1 VKATQCLWAFSDK
14 TVEYS
19 WDLRRDPN
27 FLEKIGE
34 LAEVRA
40 PRLLEL
46 GAASGWAGLYDL
58 APDHNAIMGEWE
70 GVSRFLY
77 ATGFSGHGFL
87 QGPAIG
93 EILRDMY
100 LGKTPFVDIT
110 PLEQRSLLIWWRT
123 SPRKEHRLILMS
135 ALSQWLKPSRTVPT
149 TSWSASGSMWKAKPK
164 TFFYLMLG
172 NWLYGTGE
180 AILIKAD
187 IGQSPG
193 TVLAQGIQNITGD
206 TIGWTSF
213 YISIGVMFLWI
224 PLKNKVGIGTVLNII
239 FVSVAIDVMMPFF
252 PSPDSYAVSVVM
264 VIIGILVIGLRQRFL
279 YPKQLRT
286 RVHVMA

>member
-1 VKATQCLWAFSDK
+1 
-14 TVEYS
+14 
-19 WDLRRDPN
+19 
-27 FLEKIGE
+27 
-34 LAEVRA
+34 
-40 PRLLEL
+40 
-46 GAASGWAGLYDL
+46 
-58 APDHNAIMGEWE
+58 
-70 GVSRFLY
+70 
-77 ATGFSGHGFL
+77 
-87 QGPAIG
+87 
-93 EILRDMY
+93 
-100 LGKTPFVDIT
+100 
-110 PLEQRSLLIWWRT
+110 
-123 SPRKEHRLILMS
+123 
-135 ALSQWLKPSRTVPT
+135 
-149 TSWSASGSMWKAKPK
+149 MWKAKPK

-264 VIIGILVIGLRQRFL
+264 VIIGILVIGLGSAFYIPSNLGPGPRDGLMTGLHYRTGIPIGRVRFVIEAAFL
-279 YPKQLRT
+279 LAGWLLGGSVGLGT
-286 RVHVMA
+286 VLVTVLVGEVVAIFFGIVSRVSKPVA

>member
-1 VKATQCLWAFSDK
+1 
-14 TVEYS
+14 
-19 WDLRRDPN
+19 
-27 FLEKIGE
+27 
-34 LAEVRA
+34 
-40 PRLLEL
+40 
-46 GAASGWAGLYDL
+46 
-58 APDHNAIMGEWE
+58 
-70 GVSRFLY
+70 
-77 ATGFSGHGFL
+77 
-87 QGPAIG
+87 
-93 EILRDMY
+93 
-100 LGKTPFVDIT
+100 
-110 PLEQRSLLIWWRT
+110 
-123 SPRKEHRLILMS
+123 
-135 ALSQWLKPSRTVPT
+135 
-149 TSWSASGSMWKAKPK
+149 MWKAKPK

-264 VIIGILVIGLRQRFL
+264 VIIGILVIGLGSAFYIPSNLGPGPRDGLMTGLHYRTGLPIGRVRFVIEAVFL
-279 YPKQLRT
+279 LAGWLLGGSVGLGTVLVTVLVGEVVAIFFGIVSRVSKPADEATTDTEQL
-286 RVHVMA
+286 

>member
-1 VKATQCLWAFSDK
+1 
-14 TVEYS
+14 
-19 WDLRRDPN
+19 
-27 FLEKIGE
+27 
-34 LAEVRA
+34 
-40 PRLLEL
+40 
-46 GAASGWAGLYDL
+46 
-58 APDHNAIMGEWE
+58 
-70 GVSRFLY
+70 
-77 ATGFSGHGFL
+77 
-87 QGPAIG
+87 
-93 EILRDMY
+93 
-100 LGKTPFVDIT
+100 
-110 PLEQRSLLIWWRT
+110 
-123 SPRKEHRLILMS
+123 
-135 ALSQWLKPSRTVPT
+135 
-149 TSWSASGSMWKAKPK
+149 MWKAKPK

-239 FVSVAIDVMMPFF
+239 FVSVAIDVMMPVF

-264 VIIGILVIGLRQRFL
+264 VIIGILVIGLGSAFYIPSNLGPGPRDGLMTGLHYRTGIPIGRVRFVIEAVFL
-279 YPKQLRT
+279 IAGWLLGGSVGLGT
-286 RVHVMA
+286 VLVTVLVGEVVAIFFGIVSRVSKPAA

>member
-1 VKATQCLWAFSDK
+1 
-14 TVEYS
+14 
-19 WDLRRDPN
+19 
-27 FLEKIGE
+27 
-34 LAEVRA
+34 
-40 PRLLEL
+40 
-46 GAASGWAGLYDL
+46 
-58 APDHNAIMGEWE
+58 
-70 GVSRFLY
+70 
-77 ATGFSGHGFL
+77 
-87 QGPAIG
+87 
-93 EILRDMY
+93 
-100 LGKTPFVDIT
+100 
-110 PLEQRSLLIWWRT
+110 
-123 SPRKEHRLILMS
+123 
-135 ALSQWLKPSRTVPT
+135 
-149 TSWSASGSMWKAKPK
+149 MWKAKPK

-264 VIIGILVIGLRQRFL
+264 VIIGILVIGLGSAFYIPSNLGPGPRDGLMTGLHYRTGIPIGRVRFVIEAVFL
-279 YPKQLRT
+279 LAGWLLGGSVGLGT
-286 RVHVMA
+286 VLVTVLVGEVVAIFFGIVSRVSKPTEDTTTNTQAI

>member
-1 VKATQCLWAFSDK
+1 
-14 TVEYS
+14 
-19 WDLRRDPN
+19 
-27 FLEKIGE
+27 
-34 LAEVRA
+34 
-40 PRLLEL
+40 
-46 GAASGWAGLYDL
+46 
-58 APDHNAIMGEWE
+58 
-70 GVSRFLY
+70 
-77 ATGFSGHGFL
+77 
-87 QGPAIG
+87 
-93 EILRDMY
+93 
-100 LGKTPFVDIT
+100 
-110 PLEQRSLLIWWRT
+110 
-123 SPRKEHRLILMS
+123 
-135 ALSQWLKPSRTVPT
+135 
-149 TSWSASGSMWKAKPK
+149 MWKAKPK

-239 FVSVAIDVMMPFF
+239 FVSVAIDVMMPVF

-264 VIIGILVIGLRQRFL
+264 VIIGILVIGLGSAFYIPSNLGPGPRDGLMTGLHYRTGIPIGRVRFVIEAVFL
-279 YPKQLRT
+279 LAGWLLGGSVGLGT
-286 RVHVMA
+286 VLVTVLVGEVVAIFFGIVSRVSKPAA

>member
-1 VKATQCLWAFSDK
+1 
-14 TVEYS
+14 
-19 WDLRRDPN
+19 
-27 FLEKIGE
+27 
-34 LAEVRA
+34 
-40 PRLLEL
+40 
-46 GAASGWAGLYDL
+46 
-58 APDHNAIMGEWE
+58 
-70 GVSRFLY
+70 
-77 ATGFSGHGFL
+77 
-87 QGPAIG
+87 
-93 EILRDMY
+93 
-100 LGKTPFVDIT
+100 
-110 PLEQRSLLIWWRT
+110 
-123 SPRKEHRLILMS
+123 
-135 ALSQWLKPSRTVPT
+135 
-149 TSWSASGSMWKAKPK
+149 MWKAKPK

-239 FVSVAIDVMMPFF
+239 FVSVAIDVMMPVF

-264 VIIGILVIGLRQRFL
+264 VLIGILVIGLGSAFYIPSNLGPGPRDGLMTGLHYRTGIPIGRVRFVIEAVFL
-279 YPKQLRT
+279 LAGGLLGGSVGLGTVLVTVLVGEVVAIFFGIVSRSSKPK
-286 RVHVMA
+286 A

>member
-1 VKATQCLWAFSDK
+1 
-14 TVEYS
+14 
-19 WDLRRDPN
+19 
-27 FLEKIGE
+27 
-34 LAEVRA
+34 
-40 PRLLEL
+40 
-46 GAASGWAGLYDL
+46 
-58 APDHNAIMGEWE
+58 
-70 GVSRFLY
+70 
-77 ATGFSGHGFL
+77 
-87 QGPAIG
+87 
-93 EILRDMY
+93 
-100 LGKTPFVDIT
+100 
-110 PLEQRSLLIWWRT
+110 
-123 SPRKEHRLILMS
+123 
-135 ALSQWLKPSRTVPT
+135 
-149 TSWSASGSMWKAKPK
+149 MWKAKPK

-252 PSPDSYAVSVVM
+252 TSPDSYAVSVVM
-264 VIIGILVIGLRQRFL
+264 VIIGILVIGLGSAFYIPSNLGPGPRDGLMTGLHYRTWIPIGRVRFVIEAAFL
-279 YPKQLRT
+279 LAGWLLGGSVGLGT
-286 RVHVMA
+286 VLVTVLVGEVVAIFFGIVSRVSKPAA